1 MQLDK
6 HEMQDFL
13 HRSLGRF
20 FVAFASIELNLSLRV
35 GGTGKFQDK
44 LDRFVEAAN
53 LQQGEYD
60 GHYCELIA
68 WYMAADS
75 MREIRN
81 RFAHGRWGFLVH
93 EQSVAHVLGYPPA
106 GQDER
111 RYSMA
116 QLDTIVLD
124 AELLNV
130 EICKFK

>member
-1 MQLDK
+1 LDY
-6 HEMQDFL
+6 HDIQDLL

-35 GGTGKFQDK
+35 GGAGTFQDK
-44 LDRFVEAAN
+44 LERFVEAAN
-53 LQQGEYD
+53 VQQDENDGEY
-60 GHYCELIA
+60 CEQVA

-75 MREIRN
+75 MREVRN

-93 EQSVAHVLGYPPA
+93 EQRVAHVLGYPPA
-106 GQDER
+106 AQVER

-116 QLDTIVLD
+116 QLDSIVLD

>member
-1 MQLDK
+1 
-6 HEMQDFL
+6 MQDFL

-20 FVAFASIELNLSLRV
+20 FIAFASIELNLSLRV
-35 GGTGKFQDK
+35 GGAGTFQDK
-44 LDRFVEAAN
+44 LARFLKAADA
-53 LQQGEYD
+53 QQDEID
-60 GHYCELIA
+60 GQYCELIA

-75 MREIRN
+75 IREVRN

-93 EQSVAHVLGYPPA
+93 QQKIAHVLDYPPDP
-106 GQDER
+106 QDER

-116 QLDTIVLD
+116 QLDSIVLD